1 MYQENALDAGGRPLL
16 LPPQPGRLLLCLY
29 AQPMLAVLMP
39 QPLLQGGMSR
49 GGPLL
54 CLLQDCKSCSFCG

>member
-1 MYQENALDAGGRPLL
+1 MHQEISLGGRPQLL
-16 LPPQPGRLLLCLY
+16 LPQPGRLLLCLY
-29 AQPMLAVLMP
+29 AQPLLAVLLP
-39 QPLLQGGMSR
+39 QPRLQGGMNC